1 MPGGSETAFSSE
13 VLKQIAV
20 RIRKEFYKENAGFVA
35 IALLALRLQ
44 TKAVVFDGFRL
55 WDRLRA
61 DERIGVAADFRKG
74 VSRYF

>member
-1 MPGGSETAFSSE
+1 M
-13 VLKQIAV
+13 
-20 RIRKEFYKENAGFVA
+20 RKEFYKENAGFIA

-44 TKAVVFDGFRL
+44 TEAVVFDGFRL
-55 WDRLRA
+55 WTDLRA

>member
-1 MPGGSETAFSSE
+1 M
-13 VLKQIAV
+13 
-20 RIRKEFYKENAGFVA
+20 RKEFYKENAGFIA

-44 TKAVVFDGFRL
+44 AKGVVFDGFQL
-55 WDRLRA
+55 WNYLRA